1 MRAVTLGLLI
11 LVGTAPATAQPTEE
25 KAGVSELSKVD
36 LFFGGGVVL
45 KEPPQY
51 PTWDFGLNWWVGRS
65 FGLGVRQSVFD
76 SYGRTHLTLG
86 SIRFR
91 HKVLP
96 KAQLHLGW
104 DVFWNRIDVRAD
116 GRTRSRSQAGPYPVF
131 DVHLSAD
138 VRPRWDFM
146 VGMTFTIGEGTFVH
160 PTALLD
166 FSP

>member
-1 MRAVTLGLLI
+1 MG
-11 LVGTAPATAQPTEE
+11 
-25 KAGVSELSKVD
+25 
-36 LFFGGGVVL
+36 
-45 KEPPQY
+45 
-51 PTWDFGLNWWVGRS
+51 FGLNWWAGRS
-65 FGLGVRQSVFD
+65 FGLGVRQSVYD
-76 SYGRTHLTLG
+76 SYGRTHLTFG

-96 KAQLHLGW
+96 KALLHFGW
-104 DVFWNRIDVRAD
+104 NVFGSEFAVRAG

-146 VGMTFTIGEGTFVH
+146 AGMTFTIGEAAFVR
-160 PTALLD
+160 PTALLV